1 MKTLIIIFLFVLLIT
16 GADVRPVFVHMFRA
30 LSYAAETSLSQAPL
44 PPLKQRVLETATI
57 PVEPAPAV
65 IKLPFLESPT
75 ASTIEDLTLEQ
86 ALEEAESVQIGRA
99 SKPN

>member
-30 LSYAAETSLSQAPL
+30 LSYAAETSISQM
-44 PPLKQRVLETATI
+44 PLKQRVVEQI
-57 PVEPAPAV
+57 HEEPAPTP

-75 ASTIEDLTLEQ
+75 SSTVENLSLDE
-86 ALEEAESVQIGRA
+86 ALDEAEAIQDRKSVV
-99 SKPN
+99 